1 MKNITIRQ
9 LQVFSAAATHLSFA
23 RAAEELHLTHAA
35 ISLQIKQLEEVSDS
49 VLFDRIGKR
58 VYLTD
63 AGGVLLGYARRI
75 LALLNDADELLM
87 DLKGLKG
94 GSVSV
99 AVTTTAEYFAPGLLA
114 EFSRRLPDV
123 WVRLLVDNRRE
134 VARLLEAKEV
144 DMAIMGR
151 PPVNMDAEAVNFA
164 PHPFVIVCCAGHALA
179 GKDGLTV
186 NDIVREPM
194 IVREIG
200 SGTRSAMEEFFRL
213 RAIEPNIV
221 MEMGS
226 NEAIKQAVVAGLGI
240 SFLSRHTLGL
250 ELSVGRLA
258 VLQVEGGSVMRRW
271 FIVRHKHKRLAP
283 AVAAFWD
290 FVLEFA
296 PDYLEKLARP
306 EILKVESLSSPPGR

>member
-9 LQVFSAAATHLSFA
+9 LQIFSVAATHLSFA

-35 ISLQIKQLEEVSDS
+35 ISLQIKQLEEVSNS

-63 AGGVLLGYARRI
+63 AGEVLLDHARQI
-75 LALLNDADELLM
+75 LRLLKDADESLM
-87 DLKGLKG
+87 ALKGLKG
-94 GSVSV
+94 GRVSI
-99 AVTTTAEYFAPGLLA
+99 AVTSTAEYFAPGLLA
-114 EFSRRLPDV
+114 EFRKTHPDV
-123 WVRLLVDNRRE
+123 RV
-134 VARLLEAKEV
+134 RLLEANEV

-151 PPVNMDAEAVNFA
+151 LPADMDAEAVNFA
-164 PHPFVIVCCAGHALA
+164 PHPFVIVCSADHLLA
-179 GKDGLTV
+179 GRSGLTIS
-186 NDIVREPM
+186 DIIDEPM
-194 IVREIG
+194 IVREAG

-240 SFLSRHTLGL
+240 SFLSQHTLGL
-250 ELSVGRLA
+250 ELSVGHLA
-258 VLQVEGGSVMRRW
+258 VLQVEGASVMRRW
-271 FIVRHKHKRLAP
+271 FMVRHKGKRLTP
-283 AVAAFWD
+283 ALAAFWD

-296 PDYLEKLARP
+296 PDYLEKLAHP
-306 EILKVESLSSPPGR
+306 EPMKAEKASSAGNR